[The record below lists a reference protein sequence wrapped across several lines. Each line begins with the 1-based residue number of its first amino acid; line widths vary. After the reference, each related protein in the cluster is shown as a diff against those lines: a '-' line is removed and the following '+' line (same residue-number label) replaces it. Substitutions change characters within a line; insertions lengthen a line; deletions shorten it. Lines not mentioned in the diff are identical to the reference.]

1 MIRIVGTV
9 KSNLR
14 DDIKANLVPLV
25 RLGEEL
31 ATRMRDRIHTQGLA
45 GDGAPWSSYKS
56 KRKPPKRGDRFYWTK
71 VGEPAP
77 DKHRV
82 SQATTGKY
90 AGRSAYPSY
99 AHWREAMGVTGD
111 QKRFKLT
118 AELEESLIVNAT
130 RPAVVTITYNGKMR
144 RAKYGRAKSGK
155 PYSNQKVAQFAF
167 RTERMSPM
175 VPTVDEVKFATD
187 YLREHVPA
195 QILKDVRAAGIE
207 AAGRSRGNRVIGRA
221 NKLLTGAGVRVK

>member
-14 DDIKANLVPLV
+14 DDIKTNILPVL

-31 ATRMRDRIHTQGLA
+31 AVMIRTRVHEDGLA
-45 GDGAPWSSYKS
+45 ADGAPGSSYKS
-56 KRKPPKRGDRFYWTK
+56 KRKPPVRGDRFYWTR

-77 DKHRV
+77 PLHRV
-82 SQATTGKY
+82 IQCTKGKF
-90 AGRSAYPSY
+90 AGRSAYPPF

-111 QKRFKLT
+111 QKRFMLT
-118 AELEESLIVNAT
+118 GELRDSEGVNAGSAT
-130 RPAVVTITYNGKMR
+130 RVTIAYNSKLR

-155 PYSNQKVAQFAF
+155 AYSNQKVAQFAF

-175 VPTVDEVKFATD
+175 QPSPAEIQFASD
-187 YLREHVPA
+187 FLVREVPA
-195 QILKDVRAAGIE
+195 GILKSLELAGLE
-207 AAGRSRGNRVIGRA
+207 ASALAGAKRVNRRV
-221 NKLLTGAGVRVK
+221 NSLLTGGGVKV